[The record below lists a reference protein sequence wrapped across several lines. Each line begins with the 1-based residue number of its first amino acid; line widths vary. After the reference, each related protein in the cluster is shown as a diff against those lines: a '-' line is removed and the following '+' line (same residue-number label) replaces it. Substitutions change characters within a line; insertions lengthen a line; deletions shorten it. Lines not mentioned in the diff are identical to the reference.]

1 MKKIFFI
8 INSFSWGG
16 GAEALLTQIVNHLN
30 SEKYEIG
37 IMEIIHADIKKEPVN
52 SNIKIYP
59 YYVKAD
65 DPQRK
70 AKMYYVYHEW
80 DKVIKEYIPQDYDLY
95 VSFNYLKPSFL
106 LSKGKKNIA
115 WIHGDVYNLTQPDMA
130 EERDLQREAFY
141 KADKIIS
148 ISDITTQSLLD
159 VFPEHKE
166 KIQIIYNGIDTESV
180 REKAKEPADIR
191 LKHPNVLSVGRLD
204 SNKNPLR
211 LLRIFEKLHEKNP
224 EAHLYYLG
232 YGELEEVVI
241 AEAEKKKINNY
252 VHLLGYYENPFPI
265 IAQCDVSCLFS
276 LAEGFPLALLE
287 SVALDKPF
295 VSSIIGGARILAN
308 EGTCG
313 KAVDSDDEAVEEILK
328 FFEADKEQIAW
339 RCRESIK
346 RFDLDEYI
354 QQIERLFDG
363 ILEN

>member
-30 SEKYEIG
+30 PEKYEIG
-37 IMEIIHADIKKEPVN
+37 IMEIIHAEIKKEPVN

-70 AKMYYVYHEW
+70 TKMYYVYHEW

-106 LSKGKKNIA
+106 LPEGKKSIA
-115 WIHGDVYNLTQPDMA
+115 WIHGDVYNLAQSDMK

-141 KADKIIS
+141 KADKIVS

-166 KIQIIYNGIDTESV
+166 KIQIIYNGIDTESI
-180 REKAKEPADIR
+180 RKKAKEPTEIR
-191 LKHPNVLSVGRLD
+191 LQHPAVLSVGRLD

-211 LLRIFEKLHEKNP
+211 LLRIFEKLHEKNS
-224 EAHLYYLG
+224 EAHLYFLG
-232 YGELEEVVI
+232 YGELEEDVKT
-241 AEAEKKKINNY
+241 EAEEKKLSDY

-265 IAQCDVSCLFS
+265 ITQCDVSCLFS

-295 VSSIIGGARILAN
+295 VSSIVGGARILAN
-308 EGTCG
+308 GGTCG
-313 KAVDSDDEAVEEILK
+313 KAVETDDEAVEELLK
-328 FFEADKEQIAW
+328 FFEADKEQMAQK
-339 RCRESIK
+339 CRESIK

-363 ILEN
+363 MLNK

>member
-30 SEKYEIG
+30 PEKYEIG

-52 SNIKIYP
+52 CNIKIYP

-65 DPQRK
+65 NPQRK

-106 LSKGKKNIA
+106 LPKGKKSIA

-130 EERDLQREAFY
+130 EERGLQREAFY
-141 KADKIIS
+141 KADKIVS

-166 KIQIIYNGIDTESV
+166 KIQIIYNGIDTESI
-180 REKAKEPADIR
+180 REKAKEPTEVR
-191 LKHPNVLSVGRLD
+191 LQHPAVLSVGRLD

-211 LLRIFEKLHEKNP
+211 LLKIFEKLHKKNP
-224 EAHLYYLG
+224 EIHLYYLG
-232 YGELEEVVI
+232 YGELEKTVKTA
-241 AEAEKKKINNY
+241 AEERGISNY
-252 VHLLGYYENPFPI
+252 VHILGYHENPFPI
-265 IAQCDVSCLFS
+265 IAQCDISCLFS

-295 VSSIIGGARILAN
+295 VSSIVGGARILAN
-308 EGTCG
+308 GGTCG
-313 KAVDSDDEAVEEILK
+313 KAVETDDEAVREILK
-328 FFEADKEQIAW
+328 LLKEDKEQMTQK
-339 RCRESIK
+339 CRESIK
-346 RFDLDEYI
+346 RFDLEKYI
-354 QQIERLFDG
+354 QQIEEMFDE
-363 ILEN
+363 ILNK